1 MIWWFVVLGF
11 SSLLVVGVAIAIFL
25 RIRTHW
31 RIAGAA
37 AKEGRDPLEHET
49 LDHR

>member
-11 SSLLVVGVAIAIFL
+11 SSLLVVGVAIAIYL

-37 AKEGRDPLEHET
+37 AKESGEHEPA
-49 LDHR
+49 DHI